1 MPSPRHPRAGEGPLR
16 ATDVEMAFVNVV
28 RLGDQFQKQ
37 DDAFFRPYGL
47 SSAQYNVLRII
58 EGAGAPLSQ
67 RDIAARLLV
76 SRPNV
81 TSLVDKL
88 EAGGYVERCAVED
101 RRINLVCVTP
111 TGRAFL
117 DATFADQVA
126 MCRAALAALA
136 PEEVRLLRRLTT
148 QLLQE
153 RR

>member
-1 MPSPRHPRAGEGPLR
+1 MPSPRHPRASEAPLR
-16 ATDVEMAFVNVV
+16 ATEIELAFVRVV
-28 RLGDQFQKQ
+28 QLGDQFQKQ

-88 EAGGYVERCAVED
+88 EAVGYVERCADAD
-101 RRINLVCVTP
+101 RRIHRVGLTP

-117 DATFADQVA
+117 AATFADQVA
-126 MCRAALAALA
+126 MCRAALAVLS
-136 PEEVRLLRRLTT
+136 PEEVQELLRLTT
-148 QLLQE
+148 QLLQD

>member
-1 MPSPRHPRAGEGPLR
+1 LL
-16 ATDVEMAFVNVV
+16 ATDVEKAFVSVV
-28 RLGDQFQKQ
+28 QLGDLFQKQ

-58 EGAGAPLSQ
+58 EGAGEPLSQ

-81 TSLVDKL
+81 TGLVDKL
-88 EAGGYVERCAVED
+88 AAVGYVERCAIED

-111 TGRAFL
+111 KGRAFL
-117 DATFADQVA
+117 EATFADQVA
-126 MCRAALAALA
+126 MCRAALAALSS
-136 PEEVRLLRRLTT
+136 EEVLLLLRLTT
-148 QLLQE
+148 KLLRE

>member
-1 MPSPRHPRAGEGPLR
+1 MTSPRHPRAGEAPLR
-16 ATDVEMAFVNVV
+16 ATDVELAFVSVV

-37 DDAFFRPYGL
+37 DDAFFRPCGL

-58 EGAGAPLSQ
+58 EGAGEPLSQ

-88 EAGGYVERCAVED
+88 EAVGYVERCTVED
-101 RRINLVCVTP
+101 RRINLVCLTP
-111 TGRAFL
+111 KGRSFL
-117 DATFADQVA
+117 DATFADQIA
-126 MCRAALAALA
+126 MCRAALAALS
-136 PEEVRLLRRLTT
+136 PEEVQQLLHLTT
-148 QLLQE
+148 KLLQE